1 MVLSRGCV
9 GAMRCSVGVVV
20 RGSGGVQEWR
30 CRGVAV
36 RGSGGAWEVE
46 VHGSGGALECWC
58 MGVAAH
64 ESGGA
69 WEWQC
74 MGVAVH
80 GQHHPSVKPIPLSTP
95 TLWQPLPSCKPIP

>member
-30 CRGVAV
+30 CGGVAV

-46 VHGSGGALECWC
+46 VHRSGGAVECRC
-58 MGVAAH
+58 TGVAAH

-74 MGVAVH
+74 MGVAV
-80 GQHHPSVKPIPLSTP
+80 
-95 TLWQPLPSCKPIP
+95 